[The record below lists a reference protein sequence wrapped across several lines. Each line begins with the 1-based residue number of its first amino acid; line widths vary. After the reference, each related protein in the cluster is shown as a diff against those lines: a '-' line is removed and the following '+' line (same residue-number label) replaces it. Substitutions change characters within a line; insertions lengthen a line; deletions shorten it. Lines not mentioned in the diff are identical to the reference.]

1 MKKWFLVSVLGVFVF
16 LVILSGCVSMPGA
29 EGGVSN
35 RVLKVETGDETWKT
49 AWFYNI
55 ENYISTDA
63 TYTYSVRI
71 YHEEATSVKFNLTLK
86 TAENQYK
93 PVFHEREVP
102 PATWVT
108 IEATYMLNSADG
120 APSDIYIEPQT
131 SGIVF
136 YFDDFVIK
144 DEAGE
149 VVLKT
154 DFEDGTPQGW
164 QGNNSTIEVVYDP
177 AQ

>member
-1 MKKWFLVSVLGVFVF
+1 VSVLGVFAF
-16 LVILSGCVSMPGA
+16 LMVLSGCVSMPGEA
-29 EGGVSN
+29 GVSN
-35 RVLKVETGDETWKT
+35 RVLKVETGDQGWKT
-49 AWFYNI
+49 AWFYDI
-55 ENYISTDA
+55 ENYIEPGA

-71 YHEEATSVKFNLTLK
+71 YHEEATPVKFNLTLK
-86 TAENQYK
+86 TTTGNYES
-93 PVFHEREVP
+93 VFYGAEVP

-120 APSDIYIEPQT
+120 NPSDIYIEPQT
-131 SGIVF
+131 PGIVF

-144 DEAGE
+144 DENGN

-154 DFEDGTPQGW
+154 DFEDGTEQGW
-164 QGNNSTIEVVYDP
+164 SGNNATISVVYDP

>member
-1 MKKWFLVSVLGVFVF
+1 MKKWFLLSVLGVFAF
-16 LVILSGCVSMPGA
+16 LIILSGCVSAPGT
-29 EGGVSN
+29 EGALN
-35 RVLKVETGDETWKT
+35 KVLKVETGDQGWKT
-49 AWFYNI
+49 AWLYDI
-55 ENYISTDA
+55 ENYINADA

-86 TAENQYK
+86 TTKDQYESI
-93 PVFHEREVP
+93 FYGSEVP

-108 IEATYMLNSADG
+108 IEATYTLNSSNG
-120 APSDIYIEPQT
+120 NPSDIYIEPQT

-144 DEAGE
+144 DESGK

-154 DFEDGTPQGW
+154 DFEDGTEQGW
-164 QGNNSTIEVVYDP
+164 LGNGATISVVYDP